1 MIEIDRIENI
11 LQYNNSMRK
20 SLLDKIF
27 FMDKIDSDVFVD
39 YGCADGSLL
48 NFLHTLF
55 PEHTYLGFDIDD
67 SMIDLAKDKCTDDII
82 LSSKWDEID
91 SKIKEFKAS
100 GKKVTLILSSII
112 HEVYSYGTGMD
123 IKVFWDRVF
132 NTDFD
137 YIVIRD
143 MMASKSVEKTT
154 DMNDFIKILRTSNK
168 QMLYEFETYWGTL
181 ESNKNL
187 LHYLLKY
194 RYTENWNREV
204 KENYLP
210 IFREELLSYI
220 PPTYVVEMHEHYVL
234 PFLKNKVFNDFG
246 ITLKDNT
253 HIKLIL
259 KKAAN

>member
-1 MIEIDRIENI
+1 MIVADGIENI
-11 LQYNNSMRK
+11 LQYNSSMRK

-27 FMDKIDSDVFVD
+27 FMDKIDSEIFVD

-48 NFLHTLF
+48 NFLNTLF

-67 SMIDLAKDKCTDDII
+67 KMIDLAKERCPEGIT
-82 LSSKWDEID
+82 LSSNWNELDAIIQNFEKQ
-91 SKIKEFKAS
+91 

-112 HEVYSYGTGMD
+112 HEVYSYGTGTD
-123 IKVFWDRVF
+123 IKVFWERVF
-132 NTDFD
+132 NTGFD

-143 MMASKSVEKTT
+143 MMASKSIEKTT
-154 DMNDFIKILRTSNK
+154 DMNDYIKILRSSNK

-220 PPTYVVEMHEHYVL
+220 PPNYTVELHEHYVL
-234 PFLKNKVFNDFG
+234 PFLKNKVQSDFA
-246 ITLKDNT
+246 ISLKDNT

-259 KKAAN
+259 KKN